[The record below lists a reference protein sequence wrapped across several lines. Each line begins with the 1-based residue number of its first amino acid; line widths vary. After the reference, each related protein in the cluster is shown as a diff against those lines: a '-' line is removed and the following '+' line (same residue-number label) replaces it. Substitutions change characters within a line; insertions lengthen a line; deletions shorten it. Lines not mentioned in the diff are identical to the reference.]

1 MEDKIKI
8 IAETKEDFAEIEERL
23 KELPDSVRRQVEF
36 ASINGLM
43 DCLECK
49 LRLKIDNGEMVTFFL
64 PNDVQKIMNFGT
76 FMGIY
81 TPKFF
86 FRIEETDFCKI
97 KDTKISYVF
106 TNI

>member
-1 MEDKIKI
+1 MENKIKI
-8 IAETKEDFAEIEERL
+8 IAETKEDFAEVEKRL
-23 KELPDSVRRQVEF
+23 KELPDSVRDQVEF

-49 LRLKIDNGEMVTFFL
+49 FRLKIGNGEMTFFL

-86 FRIEETDFCKI
+86 FRIEETNFWKI
-97 KDTKISYVF
+97 SDTKISYVF

>member
-1 MEDKIKI
+1 MENKIKI
-8 IAETKEDFAEIEERL
+8 VAETQEDFTEIEKRL
-23 KELPDSVRRQVEF
+23 KELPDSVRNQVEF

-49 LRLKIDNGEMVTFFL
+49 LRLNLGNGEMTFFL
-64 PNDVQKIMNFGT
+64 PMDTQKIMNFGT

-86 FRIEETDFCKI
+86 FKIENTDFWKI
-97 KDTKISYVF
+97 NESKISYVF

>member
-8 IAETKEDFAEIEERL
+8 IAESKEDFAEIEERL
-23 KELPDSVRRQVEF
+23 KELPDSVKSQVEF

-49 LRLKIDNGEMVTFFL
+49 LKIKVGEKEATYFL
-64 PNDVQKIMNFGT
+64 PMDTQKIMNFGT

-86 FRIEETDFCKI
+86 FRIEETNFWKI
-97 KDTKISYVF
+97 SDTKISYVF

>member
-8 IAETKEDFAEIEERL
+8 IAETKEDFAEIEKKL
-23 KELPDSVRRQVEF
+23 QELPDSVRNQVEF
-36 ASINGLM
+36 ASLNGLM

-49 LRLKIDNGEMVTFFL
+49 LRLKLDNGEMTLFL

-76 FMGIY
+76 FIGIY

-86 FRIEETDFCKI
+86 FRIEETNFWKI
-97 KDTKISYVF
+97 NESKISYVF